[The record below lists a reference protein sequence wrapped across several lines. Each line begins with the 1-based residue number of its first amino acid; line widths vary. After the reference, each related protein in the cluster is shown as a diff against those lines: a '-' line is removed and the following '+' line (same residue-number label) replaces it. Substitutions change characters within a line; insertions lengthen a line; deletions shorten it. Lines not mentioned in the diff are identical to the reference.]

1 MSKTIRYGIGG
12 LIVVS
17 AMGAAGFWYIQHKAQ
32 IVAGGM
38 LAKAEAYVEQNMDG
52 FSLSYGDYS
61 ANGFTRALTVSDV
74 RLTSDEGHSI
84 TIDQITVAGDDD
96 VIDVMDAAQISVTG
110 NGQSLATIAGLE
122 IRQAAILK
130 NDVRALASDPMRLV
144 QMLVVDRITLKNTAL
159 AQDRESLRFS
169 KLELTNIKDA
179 SMGIAVENLEAES
192 FGDAVSASAFTVD
205 RIDILPLM
213 LWDEE
218 AMIRNQL
225 GISAFEIKNLKVKSA
240 SGNINA
246 KSIAISDMTRDRGM
260 LTSINIAIDD
270 MISTPDLM
278 ANPEIKAI
286 MMTTGIEEFAVD
298 LLMNY
303 EVSLEKETVSMNYDM
318 DVVDLGKLDI
328 SGLITGMDKRTY
340 EMILANASGDM
351 PQTALAETSLALDHF
366 ELTYTDDKLADIMLD
381 AYSGG
386 NREALAENISR
397 AILFYGML
405 SQQLDFVQPL
415 AAATSDFIRG
425 GNLFSIALKAK
436 APLDQGTAFEAM
448 RDGTISNFVTFTA
461 SGS

>member
-1 MSKTIRYGIGG
+1 
-12 LIVVS
+12 
-17 AMGAAGFWYIQHKAQ
+17 
-32 IVAGGM
+32 
-38 LAKAEAYVEQNMDG
+38 
-52 FSLSYGDYS
+52 
-61 ANGFTRALTVSDV
+61 
-74 RLTSDEGHSI
+74 
-84 TIDQITVAGDDD
+84 
-96 VIDVMDAAQISVTG
+96 
-110 NGQSLATIAGLE
+110 
-122 IRQAAILK
+122 
-130 NDVRALASDPMRLV
+130 
-144 QMLVVDRITLKNTAL
+144 
-159 AQDRESLRFS
+159 
-169 KLELTNIKDA
+169 
-179 SMGIAVENLEAES
+179 
-192 FGDAVSASAFTVD
+192 
-205 RIDILPLM
+205 M

-240 SGNINA
+240 SGNIDA

-318 DVVDLGKLDI
+318 DVADLGKLDI

-351 PQTALAETSLALDHF
+351 PQTALAESSLALDHF
-366 ELTYTDDKLADIMLD
+366 ELIYTDDKLADIMLD

-425 GNLFSIALKAK
+425 GNRFAIALKAK

-448 RDGTISNFVTFTA
+448 RDGTISNFVTLTA